1 MMELVIEEEN
11 VEKKHSLECVGTQHL
26 YQRNILD
33 RVITIRIKLINPFLP
48 EFLFPHKLLLKKL
61 PSLIKAL

>member
-33 RVITIRIKLINPFLP
+33 RVITIRIQA
-48 EFLFPHKLLLKKL
+48 EMD
-61 PSLIKAL
+61 

>member
-1 MMELVIEEEN
+1 MMELIIEEEN

-33 RVITIRIKLINPFLP
+33 LIITIRIKMINQFLP
-48 EFLFPHKLLLKKL
+48 EFLFPQKL
-61 PSLIKAL
+61 I